1 MSESSQHAPAT
12 KQELQQHQRQLIL
25 AKHGAGVLEVDVFLP
40 EEQHHA
46 RLGLHGMTTN
56 AVVAQE
62 DYDDW

>member
-12 KQELQQHQRQLIL
+12 KQELQQHQRQQIL

-46 RLGLHGMTTN
+46 RFDLNGMTTN

-62 DYDDW
+62 GYDDW

>member
-1 MSESSQHAPAT
+1 MSESSQHSHAT
-12 KQELQQHQRQLIL
+12 KQGLQQHQRQQIL
-25 AKHGAGVLEVDVFLP
+25 AKHGAGVLELDVFLP

-46 RLGLHGMTTN
+46 RLDLHGMTTN

>member
-12 KQELQQHQRQLIL
+12 KQELQQHQRQLIH

>member
-1 MSESSQHAPAT
+1 MSESSQHAHAT
-12 KQELQQHQRQLIL
+12 KQGLQQHQRQQIL
-25 AKHGAGVLEVDVFLP
+25 AKHGAGVLELDVFLP

-46 RLGLHGMTTN
+46 RLDLHGMTTN

>member
-1 MSESSQHAPAT
+1 MSESSQHEPST
-12 KQELQQHQRQLIL
+12 KQELQQHQRELIL

-46 RLGLHGMTTN
+46 RLDLHGMTTN